1 MWLAGHVC
9 GLLGH
14 SVGHLRLAILG
25 HLPLLV
31 VNHLNI
37 SGLGACIG
45 SDSCILHLGV
55 AHELWLSYRH
65 LLELSL
71 GAGSRKILLL
81 LSLLRILRLG
91 IGNQHDWLLHLLWML
106 GRIAG
111 SLRSILSVTLLSLEH
126 LA

>member
-1 MWLAGHVC
+1 MWLAGHIF

-14 SVGHLRLAILG
+14 SVGHLRLAKLG

-37 SGLGACIG
+37 SGLGVCIG

-71 GAGSRKILLL
+71 RAGSRKILLL
-81 LSLLRILRLG
+81 LSLLRILRLW

-106 GRIAG
+106 GHIAG
-111 SLRSILSVTLLSLEH
+111 SLRSILSVTLLRLEH